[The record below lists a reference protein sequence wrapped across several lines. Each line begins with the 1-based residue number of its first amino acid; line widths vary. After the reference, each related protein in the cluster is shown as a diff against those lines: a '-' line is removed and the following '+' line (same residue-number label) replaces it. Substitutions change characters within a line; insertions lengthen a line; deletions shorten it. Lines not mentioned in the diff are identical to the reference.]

1 MDLDFQPRTVGRPS
15 IPPPVEVIGEVDQAD
30 LELLKVER
38 PEGTQHLKR
47 LSDRHHSVAR
57 LLAAGHAPGE
67 VSAITGYDPS
77 RISIL
82 QNDPAFKDLLARYRA
97 TEEFNAVDIAARVRD
112 AAATAVTKLVDRLE
126 EDPNIDFA
134 DLNRSTRDLLDR
146 AGFGPKST
154 RDVNITLGLAEQ
166 LEAARQRAK
175 VARGEAPPIT
185 GEAPPMTLELDVVR
199 EDS

>member
-1 MDLDFQPRTVGRPS
+1 MDLEFQPRTVGRPS
-15 IPPPVEVIGEVDQAD
+15 LPPPVEVIGEVDQAD

-82 QNDPAFKDLLARYRA
+82 QNDPAFRDLLARYRA
-97 TEEFNAVDIAARVRD
+97 TEEFHAADIGARVRD
-112 AAATAVTKLVDRLE
+112 AAATAVTKLLDRLE

-146 AGFGPKST
+146 AGYGPKST
-154 RDVNITLGLAEQ
+154 QDVNITVGLADSRRYWSLRLVKSESPADPQ
-166 LEAARQRAK
+166 GGRPLLLQPASGAAAHR
-175 VARGEAPPIT
+175 
-185 GEAPPMTLELDVVR
+185 
-199 EDS
+199 